1 LVQSKLHIK
10 EWFKTDESG
19 SIWSHKSNDN
29 IISDPIFS
37 LDPSIVVNILYPV
50 EMAEVK
56 EWSKKL
62 WLLVKLMQENVE
74 ETLNEKNF
82 LMHGTS

>member
-1 LVQSKLHIK
+1 MVQSKLHIK